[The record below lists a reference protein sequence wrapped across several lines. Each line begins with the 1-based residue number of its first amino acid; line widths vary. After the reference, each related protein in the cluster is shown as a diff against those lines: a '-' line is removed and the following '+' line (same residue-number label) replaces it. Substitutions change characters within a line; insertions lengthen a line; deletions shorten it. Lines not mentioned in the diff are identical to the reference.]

1 MTLYFQV
8 QFLKLK
14 CTENTKGSIKGAL
27 KSDRKKNSII
37 TEKIPK
43 YQRRKCKELKRDVIE
58 SRRQYQ
64 KRKYQKNSEQ
74 KKNIK
79 KRNVRK
85 TLSQR
90 KNTKKKKKCQE
101 NPEPKR
107 EHEKSKYVEQLQ
119 QKRI

>member
-14 CTENTKGSIKGAL
+14 CTENTKSSIKGAL
-27 KSDRKKNSII
+27 KNDRKKNSII
-37 TEKIPK
+37 TEKNPK

-64 KRKYQKNSEQ
+64 KRKYQENSEQ
-74 KKNIK
+74 KKNI

-90 KNTKKKKKCQE
+90 KNTKTNKQKKMS
-101 NPEPKR
+101 
-107 EHEKSKYVEQLQ
+107 EKS
-119 QKRI
+119 